1 MSGTVLIT
9 GANRGIGLEL
19 VSQYAADGWQVFGSA
34 RDPAGASDLKKLAA
48 EKAGQIRLLRID
60 VSDSA
65 TIADAAAEVGDTPID
80 VLINGAGV
88 YGGARQRIDSMDY
101 ESWTDVLNVNTMGPL
116 RVTEAFLGNVER
128 SDRKLIAAITSGM
141 GSLADNTSGGF
152 IAYRTSKAGVN
163 MVMRSLAVDL
173 APRGIT
179 CLVINPGWVKTR
191 MGGPNAKI
199 TAEQSVH
206 AMRKVFD
213 AAGPKDSGKFF
224 DYTGSEYPW

>member
-9 GANRGIGLEL
+9 GTNRGIGLEF
-19 VSQYAADGWQVFGSA
+19 VRQYAAEGWQVFASA
-34 RDPAGASDLKKLAA
+34 RDPAGALDLKKVAA
-48 EKAGQIRLLRID
+48 GKTGQIRLLKID
-60 VSDSA
+60 VTDPA
-65 TIADAAAEVGDTPID
+65 TIANAAAEVGDTPID

-101 ESWTDVLNVNTMGPL
+101 EAWADVLNVNTMGPL
-116 RVTEAFLGNVER
+116 RVTQAFLGNVER
-128 SDRKLIAAITSGM
+128 SERKLIVAITSGM

-173 APRGIT
+173 AHRGIT
-179 CLVINPGWVKTR
+179 CIVINPGWVKTR

-213 AAGPKDSGKFF
+213 AAGPNDSGKFF
-224 DYTGSEYPW
+224 DYTGKEYPW